1 MRISGVL
8 LVVALA
14 LVPATASAQIGD
26 IQGVAGTIDF
36 GVRGTDLSGDP
47 ARYERYR
54 DLGDGL
60 FMDRLRLY
68 NNTDRW
74 WVSLTGDHVGRED
87 MRYRID
93 AIQHGTLK
101 VWGMY
106 DQIPLLMNTTTRTLF
121 IESEFA
127 AGLNIDSAVRA
138 AYAGGNES
146 ARRALFDGAARTF
159 DLKTTRYITEGGAQ
173 WIASPSW
180 TVNALLRHTNRKG
193 AIPLGG
199 SFGHS
204 SLVEMPGS
212 IRHRTTD
219 IEGNAEYAS
228 GNYLVRVGAT
238 GSLFDNEVTQF
249 SWDNPFITA
258 DRSNASAAGR
268 QSMAPSSSYL
278 TVNGM
283 LTVKLPNRS
292 RFTAYAATGSLSD
305 SGAFIMPQTINS
317 ALVTS
322 PLERGFVDG
331 TARTNAANLT
341 FTSRPNRTV
350 GVDVRYRLYDYDNQT
365 PVFDVVDRVAYDY
378 SRSSSGLETEPQ
390 SVKRHSITADLLL
403 DPMRRASFGVGY
415 FGNIEDRTHRIFE
428 QTQENGLRAWFDTV
442 SMATFSVRT
451 KWEYSQK
458 RTDTPDAEVAEFLS
472 HFGEQPVMRHFDLAE
487 RDRNRVTV
495 LANLSLTDSVLVNAS
510 VAAGKDDYVS
520 TGFGLRDNTHG
531 IYTVGFDSTP
541 TDLLSYGMSYSFENY
556 KAMSLSRQA
565 NPRTVSNQAGC
576 SQVFPPPA
584 GGFTCEFDDPR
595 RDWGADSEDKVHS
608 FLLNVAARGIGDVF
622 DIVLGY
628 DFNKADSTYEYRLSD
643 QVPRTE
649 PEDVVFPPTL
659 DQPTE
664 LPPVHSQFNRLT
676 SDFIYAVNDR
686 VSIGF
691 SYWLEDYDVEDF
703 TLDAESNENLVRG
716 NVLLLGYLYRPYT
729 ASTYW
734 GRIIFRF

>member
-1 MRISGVL
+1 MRSSGVL

-60 FMDRLRLY
+60 FMDRLRLF
-68 NNTDRW
+68 NNTGRW

-93 AIQHGTLK
+93 AIQHGTFK
-101 VWGMY
+101 VWAMY
-106 DQIPLLMNTTTRTLF
+106 DQIPLLMSRTTRTLF
-121 IESEFA
+121 LDTEFP
-127 AGLNIDSAVRA
+127 AGLAIDPDVRA
-138 AYAGGNES
+138 TYAGGTES
-146 ARRALFDGAARTF
+146 ARRAFFDGAARTF
-159 DLKTTRYITEGGAQ
+159 DLTTTRYITEGGAQ
-173 WIASPSW
+173 WIANPSW

-212 IRHRTTD
+212 IQHRTTD

-238 GSLFDNEVTQF
+238 GSLFNNEVTQF
-249 SWDNPFITA
+249 SFDNPFITS

-268 QSMAPSSSYL
+268 TSMAPSSSYL

-305 SGAFIMPQTINS
+305 SGAYLMPQTINS

-322 PLERGFVDG
+322 PLERGFLDG
-331 TARTNAANLT
+331 KARTNAANLT

-378 SRSSSGLETEPQ
+378 SRSTSGLETEPQ
-390 SVKRHSITADLLL
+390 SVKRHSFTADLLL
-403 DPMRRASFGVGY
+403 DPMRRASFGAGY
-415 FGNIEDRTHRIFE
+415 FANVEDRTHRIFE
-428 QTQENGLRAWFDTV
+428 STHENGVRAWFDTV

-458 RTDTPDAEVAEFLS
+458 RTDTPDSDVAEFLS
-472 HFGEQPVMRHFDLAE
+472 HFGEQPLMRHYDLAE

-495 LANLSLTDSVLVNAS
+495 LANLNMTGNFLVNAS

-531 IYTVGFDSTP
+531 IYTVGFDSMP
-541 TDLLSYGMSYSFENY
+541 TEMLSYGMSYSFENY

-565 NPRTVSNQAGC
+565 NPGVQ
-576 SQVFPPPA
+576 
-584 GGFTCEFDDPR
+584 FDDPSR
-595 RDWGADSEDKVHS
+595 NWGTDAEDKVHS
-608 FLLNVAARGIGDVF
+608 FLLNFAARGIGDVF

-643 QVPRTE
+643 EVPRTE
-649 PEDVVFPPTL
+649 PEEVVFPPTL

-664 LPPVHSQFNRLT
+664 LPPVLSQFHRLT

-716 NVLLLGYLYRPYT
+716 NVLLMGYLYRPYT